1 MRAPMSGRVIAVMVG
16 EGDAVERGQTLAV
29 MESMKM
35 EMPLAAPSTGRI
47 ARLLVQE
54 GMQLNAGQVLI
65 EVGTGAE
72 EGAIQAQEAT

>member
-1 MRAPMSGRVIAVMVG
+1 MVG

-65 EVGTGAE
+65 EVGAGAE
-72 EGAIQAQEAT
+72 EGAVQAQEAT